1 MRPRGPLASQPLVCE
16 PGLLRAPPSCREEE
30 AQEEVGGSVLRGE
43 ALSGFPAASI
53 QGLESAS
60 AASSV
65 SPPAPQEGKLPG
77 LLRPA
82 PLHHQRWLP
91 LWPWRKPPTPCAP
104 LSTLGKKPAEFSQG
118 DLFRPSPGHPEPTPH
133 IPRPQAQDKVP
144 ELGAKHSPTS
154 ISLRQD
160 LGFHWLRGKWAPLP
174 QAGEQTGA
182 QAPKSGALGTQNGGK
197 PQIPRISFPVFPT
210 F

>member
-53 QGLESAS
+53 QGLKSAS

-77 LLRPA
+77 LLLYATSAGFLCGPGENPPSALPFPHWERNLLSSVKETFSGPA
-82 PLHHQRWLP
+82 QD
-91 LWPWRKPPTPCAP
+91 T
-104 LSTLGKKPAEFSQG
+104 
-118 DLFRPSPGHPEPTPH
+118 PSPLRTSPGPKPKT
-133 IPRPQAQDKVP
+133 RSRS
-144 ELGAKHSPTS
+144 LGPNTA
-154 ISLRQD
+154 
-160 LGFHWLRGKWAPLP
+160 LP
-174 QAGEQTGA
+174 
-182 QAPKSGALGTQNGGK
+182 PFL
-197 PQIPRISFPVFPT
+197 
-210 F
+210 